1 MEGGGVYITS
11 TKRDY
16 VFSIFRL
23 GPCCSTLD
31 DVTPCADQIPLIAE
45 NYATPA
51 CLQMRDLSY
60 WDEFKEFFSN
70 KAGDIYKQNNEE
82 NKAISCLTIL
92 DQCKKLFY

>member
-1 MEGGGVYITS
+1 M
-11 TKRDY
+11 
-16 VFSIFRL
+16 
-23 GPCCSTLD
+23 
-31 DVTPCADQIPLIAE
+31 TPCADQIPLIAE

-82 NKAISCLTIL
+82 NKAISEMGMLRVVIL
-92 DQCKKLFY
+92 ICRPGQVS